1 MERKFLS
8 GSDTAVSKAFL
19 MVRSISS
26 KTFIRSFQFKILN
39 DITFTNHRL
48 AKIGYA
54 QNGLCTFCGVES
66 GTLYHLFYECSFT
79 GPLWND
85 FAYFW
90 FLVSGKRVDL
100 TLQDVLLGKLDVEV
114 NLLNF
119 FITLVKLH
127 IWISSN
133 HGVTPNLSAFKNL
146 VKAKFRTGKYIATK
160 NNTERNFQAR
170 WQPYINNLLDT

>member
-1 MERKFLS
+1 
-8 GSDTAVSKAFL
+8 

-26 KTFIRSFQFKILN
+26 ETFIRSFQFKILN

-54 QNGLCTFCGVES
+54 QNGLCTFCEVELE
-66 GTLYHLFYECSFT
+66 TLYHLFYKCSFT
-79 GPLWND
+79 SQLWND
-85 FAYFW
+85 FASFW

-100 TLQDVLLGKLDVEV
+100 TLQDVLLGKLDAEV

-119 FITLVKLH
+119 SITLVKLH
-127 IWISSN
+127 IWISRN

-146 VKAKFRTGKYIATK
+146 VEAKFRTEKYIATK

-170 WQPYINNLLDT
+170 WQPYINSLLDT